1 MGRQDSRGGWLA
13 RTEGQDGQTGQT
25 GRMVN

>member
-1 MGRQDSRGGWLA
+1 MGRRDRRAGWLT